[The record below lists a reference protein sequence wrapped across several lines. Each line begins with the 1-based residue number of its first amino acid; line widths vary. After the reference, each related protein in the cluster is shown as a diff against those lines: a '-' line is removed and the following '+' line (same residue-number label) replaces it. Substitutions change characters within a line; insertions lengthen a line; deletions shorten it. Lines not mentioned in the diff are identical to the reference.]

1 MATET
6 QPQGNV
12 FVRTIEGVI
21 AGQIDNA
28 RLAQVIESSRASIT
42 EHEEAFHGTVDH
54 LTPEV
59 REICQPLIESADEL
73 LASLHRS
80 CDLAAQ
86 YIESGDQQLLY
97 DAGQLAH
104 AGSVQLNIL
113 FFELRNTAL
122 RAQGPT
128 DIPNLNLLLQAWEH
142 CKADLKSDKDQV
154 LRGLVEAE
162 RLASIGQLR
171 DIEQAPKTEEIEL
184 LGKAWDTHLRCM
196 NRLAIGY
203 DAGKLADVAKEIENC
218 KTTFERIKEVMPAAM
233 MSQRTVG
240 PTPDPQANLVISL
253 AKDVENL
260 RIHESVL
267 VEALNDLYKA
277 LVGMREEFEK
287 AATTASDSVLVQ
299 EEIDRAREAIELQDT
314 ALREF
319 AEFMQNREVLVM
331 HSAVA
336 KLERSAIALYE
347 CYEQFQSIAD
357 REGKTVCVRCS
368 HYNPSNRKNCEKC
381 GAGLPVM
388 ATSGPASSI
397 DAREGEPAQ
406 AGLPQGPVLT
416 ENMVRIYTAVNK
428 VHEGEI
434 TKEQFLK
441 EVEWFESVLEKNS
454 GWEQE
459 EPDLEEV
466 TDEERPQA
474 EAVLKALDEAE
485 EVFRQGWQEL
495 QSACEH
501 WRSYVES
508 EIKAELEE
516 GVRQADAGSRK
527 IAMVRAAVKPGAQQA
542 ETADAGSEIPMG

>member
-21 AGQIDNA
+21 NGHLDNA
-28 RLAQVIESSRASIT
+28 RLAEVIESSRKSIT
-42 EHEEAFHGTVDH
+42 EHEEAFHGTLDA

-59 REICQPLIESADEL
+59 REICQPLIESADDL
-73 LASLHRS
+73 LAGLHRS

-97 DAGQLAH
+97 DAGQLAQ

-128 DIPNLNLLLQAWEH
+128 DIPNLNLILQAWEH
-142 CKADLKSDKDQV
+142 CKTDLKQGEG
-154 LRGLVEAE
+154 LRGLIEAE

-171 DIEQAPKTEEIEL
+171 DIEQAPKTDEIEL
-184 LGKAWDTHLRCM
+184 LNKAWDTHLRCM
-196 NRLAIGY
+196 NRMAIAF
-203 DAGKLADVAKEIENC
+203 DADKLADVAKEIENC
-218 KTTFERIKEVMPAAM
+218 KTTFERIKEVMPAAQ

-253 AKDVENL
+253 AQDVENL

-277 LVGMREEFEK
+277 LVDMRTEFEK
-287 AATTASDSVLVQ
+287 AATTATDSVLVQ

-319 AEFMQNREVLVM
+319 AEFLQNREVLVM

-388 ATSGPASSI
+388 ATTNPASSI
-397 DAREGEPAQ
+397 DAREGEPAGVG
-406 AGLPQGPVLT
+406 AAQGPVLT

-441 EVEWFESVLEKNS
+441 EVEWFEGLLEKS
-454 GWEQE
+454 SSWDQE
-459 EPDLEEV
+459 EPDLDAV
-466 TDEERPQA
+466 SDEERPQA

-485 EVFRQGWQEL
+485 EMFRQGWQEL

-508 EIKAELEE
+508 EVRAELEE

-527 IAMVRAAVKPGAQQA
+527 IAMVRAAVKPGAA
-542 ETADAGSEIPMG
+542 AAASSEAAGSEIPMG